1 MVVVRHL
8 RTVINSVQYSFVF
21 GLQRV
26 EQATL
31 NMSSGCHD
39 SCQDVLES
47 DMRRPGMRRSKKND
61 CCYIR
66 DYMFDSIGIIK
77 ALYLV

>member
-1 MVVVRHL
+1 M
-8 RTVINSVQYSFVF
+8 F
-21 GLQRV
+21 
-26 EQATL
+26 

-47 DMRRPGMRRSKKND
+47 DMRRPGMRRFKKND

-66 DYMFDSIGIIK
+66 DYMFDSIGIDQGLNI
-77 ALYLV
+77 